1 MSDHIIFIIDNS
13 SSVSLYEKQYLE
25 TVNNI
30 IQTQKYFNPKS
41 LLSCILFNDY
51 IQYLYINLP
60 INKFENPININDLRP
75 QGLTAFY
82 DNISIIISKLLDLHK
97 TQQNDRKTPP
107 LVIILTDGEDT
118 CSKSTKEQ
126 TSLQIHLAKKEGW
139 QFIYLGVNE
148 KSMRVGR
155 EIGCNTC
162 IMYSCS
168 LKGFPKVP
176 EIMNKLLKN
185 KIVPVLDI
193 DISDLTESLSNTKIN

>member
-1 MSDHIIFIIDNS
+1 MSDHIIFIIDKS

-30 IQTQKYFNPKS
+30 IQTQKYFNPNS
-41 LLSCILFNDY
+41 LLTCILFNDY

-60 INKFENPININDLRP
+60 LNKFETPININDLRP

-82 DNISIIISKLLDLHK
+82 DNISIIISKLLDLYK
-97 TQQNDRKTPP
+97 NQQSYKTPP

-118 CSKSTKEQ
+118 CSKSTENQ
-126 TSLQIHLAKKEGW
+126 ASLQIHLAKKEGW

-148 KSMRVGR
+148 KSMRIGR
-155 EIGCNTC
+155 EIGCDTC

-168 LKGFPKVP
+168 LKGFSKVP